1 MNQVLSGLASRLF
14 LDAARPLVDSRI
26 AASSRPFDGGEPFRP
41 YPSSRLW
48 SVVHYGVFVPRL
60 PDPYRYVNTMT
71 FIGPTG
77 TAAFDNDE
85 LATSDVRGLA
95 TVLSSTAS
103 NDLHHYAGYDSRT
116 DCDFAA
122 DGSILRWGDD
132 LTLTIDGE
140 HVRVAG
146 RYETF
151 EVDLDLQLTDQVSYF
166 VRTPIYQHLSLL
178 APYTGTIR
186 DSTGST
192 AISGLGTFEYARA
205 MGHQA
210 AVSKALPSALKLP
223 VDLFTYQVIELD
235 ERTQLLLTDV
245 QARGRTA
252 CRLLHV
258 RVLGEET
265 SVYEDVTFEVTAW
278 DRPQTDRWGRTMRV
292 PQTMRWTVRD
302 GASVVFRIDAT
313 VDSPL
318 RFGHGRGYV
327 SAYSYDGVF
336 RGAPVAGSGYMEW
349 VDTRSIGS
357 R

>member
-26 AASSRPFDGGEPFRP
+26 AASGRPFDGGEPFRP

-77 TAAFDNDE
+77 TEAFDNDG
-85 LATSDVRGLA
+85 LVDSDARNLA

-103 NDLHHYAGYDSRT
+103 IDHHHYAAYDSGA

-132 LTLTIDGE
+132 LTLTVDGE
-140 HVRVAG
+140 RVHVTG

-151 EVDLDLQLTDQVSYF
+151 DVDLDLRLTDQVSYF
-166 VRTPIYQHLSLL
+166 VRTPVYQHLSLL

-192 AISGLGTFEYARA
+192 AVSGLGTFEYARA

-210 AVSKALPSALKLP
+210 GSPRALPNALKLP
-223 VDLFTYQVIELD
+223 VDLFTYQVIQLD
-235 ERTQLLLTDV
+235 DRTQLLLTDV

-278 DRPQTDRWGRTMRV
+278 DRPQTDQWGRTMRV
-292 PQTMRWTVRD
+292 PQRMRWTVRD
-302 GASVVFRIDAT
+302 GATVVFRIDAT

-327 SAYSYDGVF
+327 AAYSYDGTF
-336 RGAPVAGSGYMEW
+336 RGASVAGSGYMEW
-349 VDTRSIGS
+349 VDTRSIGN